1 MSQASRGSG
10 LGARLLLSQLLVVLV
25 GGATLLTVALGIA
38 PALFRSHLEEV
49 AATITP
55 ALASHIDMAFAR
67 ATLVSLA
74 VAITAATL
82 TALGVAVLVT
92 RRAVRPIRDLSVAA
106 SAVAHGDYSVR
117 VREKG
122 LGSEL
127 VTLSQAFNRMAE
139 HIASTERTRGEM
151 LRDLAHELRTP
162 LSSVRGYHEAIADG
176 VLTADRATFDRVDAE
191 LSRIERLVEDLAAV
205 SRAEERRIDL
215 RLRPVR
221 VTDLL
226 IDAADSAALAFQD
239 TGVKVQVVAGE
250 GGPWVVVDPDRLHE
264 ALLNLVV
271 NAVRHTPAGGTV
283 SLRSSATA
291 STVQIE
297 VEDTGEGIPAE
308 HLQRVFERFYRVDH
322 ARSRS
327 TGGSGI
333 GLTITRALIQAHSG
347 RIHARSAGLN
357 QGTTFV
363 ITLPRAAQDS
373 PRGARDVHMLG
384 RDARTKAVR
393 RRD

>member
-1 MSQASRGSG
+1 
-10 LGARLLLSQLLVVLV
+10 
-25 GGATLLTVALGIA
+25 
-38 PALFRSHLEEV
+38 
-49 AATITP
+49 
-55 ALASHIDMAFAR
+55 DMAFAR

-82 TALGVAVLVT
+82 TALGVAALVT

-106 SAVAHGDYSVR
+106 SALAHGDYSVR
-117 VREKG
+117 VPEKG

-127 VTLSQAFNRMAE
+127 VTLSQAFNGMAQ
-139 HIASTERTRGEM
+139 HVASTERTRGEM

-205 SRAEERRIDL
+205 SRAEERRIDP

-221 VTDLL
+221 VADILTN
-226 IDAADSAALAFQD
+226 AADSAALAFHD
-239 TGVKVQVVAGE
+239 TGVEVRVEAGE
-250 GGPWVVVDPDRLHE
+250 GGSWVLADPDRLHE
-264 ALLNLVV
+264 ALLNLVG
-271 NAVRHTPAGGTV
+271 NAVRHTPQGGTV
-283 SLRSSATA
+283 SLRSSATS

-333 GLTITRALIQAHSG
+333 GLTITRALIQAHRG
-347 RIHARSAGLN
+347 RIHARSAGIN

-363 ITLPRAAQDS
+363 ITLPRAAPD
-373 PRGARDVHMLG
+373 PPRDVHLLG
-384 RDARTKAVR
+384 PNARAKNVR

>member
-49 AATITP
+49 AATIEP
-55 ALASHIDMAFAR
+55 ALASHVDMAFAR
-67 ATLVSLA
+67 ATVVSLA

>member
-1 MSQASRGSG
+1 MSRASVGSG
-10 LGARLLLSQLLVVLV
+10 LGARLLLAQLLVVLV

-49 AATITP
+49 AATIEP
-55 ALASHIDMAFAR
+55 ALASHVDMAFAR
-67 ATLVSLA
+67 ATVVSLA

-127 VTLSQAFNRMAE
+127 VTLSPAFNRMAE